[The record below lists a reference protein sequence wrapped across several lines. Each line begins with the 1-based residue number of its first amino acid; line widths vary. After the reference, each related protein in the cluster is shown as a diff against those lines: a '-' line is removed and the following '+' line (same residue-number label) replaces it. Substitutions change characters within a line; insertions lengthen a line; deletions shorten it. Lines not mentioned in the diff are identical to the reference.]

1 MSKIIAIASRDLKS
15 WLNTFSFYIL
25 AVFFLGVTGYFF
37 WSGLSYFSLISFQAA
52 SNPSLEVRGLN
63 LTEGVLSVFLA
74 NLSALL
80 LLLIPILTMRSLAE
94 EKKQGTLELLF
105 TYPISDFQIVI
116 GKFFG
121 LLSVLVLLVLPTAA
135 YFLLAQIVGAKF
147 EISSLFTGY
156 FGLFLLGASF
166 MALGMFTSSLTEHQA
181 VSAGIGFVIILF
193 FWIVGWIAD
202 WSSPALAGVFREL
215 SLVEHFRD
223 LARGIVDT
231 RDVSYFVLFIGF
243 FLFATL
249 STLEIRTWKR

>member
-1 MSKIIAIASRDLKS
+1 MSKIIAIADRDLKS
-15 WLNTFSFYIL
+15 WLNTFSFYLL

-37 WSGLSYFSLISFQAA
+37 WSGLSYFSLVSFQAA
-52 SNPSLEVRGLN
+52 SNPSLEIRGLN

-80 LLLIPILTMRSLAE
+80 LLLIPILTMRSFSE

-105 TYPISDFQIVI
+105 TYPVSDLQIVL

-121 LLSVLVLLVLPTAA
+121 LLSVFALLILPTVF
-135 YFLLAQIVGAKF
+135 YFLLAQIIGAKF
-147 EISSLFTGY
+147 EISSLITGY
-156 FGLFLLGASF
+156 LGLFLVSASF
-166 MALGMFTSSLTEHQA
+166 MALGIFTSSLTEHQA

-193 FWIVGWIAD
+193 FWIVGWVAD
-202 WSSPALAGVFREL
+202 WSSPALAGIFREL

-223 LARGIVDT
+223 FARGIIDT
-231 RDVSYFVLFIGF
+231 RDIAFFILFIVF

-249 STLEIRTWKR
+249 CALEVRTWKR